1 MIESKHAAENTVKAV
16 GQIDVNKFV
25 SIFKR
30 GGEKRVL
37 FFGNSITRH
46 EPNAEIG

>member
-1 MIESKHAAENTVKAV
+1 MIESKNAAANTVKAV

-25 SIFKR
+25 SIFNR

-37 FFGNSITRH
+37 FFGKMTKHISH
-46 EPNAEIG
+46 YS